1 MLRPYQEYLAE
12 YKAKLDELRKVYADP
27 TSPIPASE
35 TAQKEFINIFG
46 AVLRL
51 QNILSSFDDFESG
64 NQFSE
69 RELQDYKSRYMD
81 LYDQWKPRAES
92 DREDIR
98 QDVLFEI
105 ELVKQ
110 VEINVDYIL
119 MLVEQRHEAGTD
131 SEDKEIRAK
140 IDRALSSS
148 PSLRPKRRLI
158 EEFVDNVSINTS
170 VQDEWRE
177 YVNGKR
183 EEELA
188 AIINEERLNRDKAE
202 QLVANAL
209 RSGHVPTAGQ
219 SVASVL
225 PPISRFRPDNA
236 RGETMQRVYTKLQ
249 EFVDRFRPLLRNDF
263 ED

>member
-1 MLRPYQEYLAE
+1 M
-12 YKAKLDELRKVYADP
+12 
-27 TSPIPASE
+27 
-35 TAQKEFINIFG
+35 
-46 AVLRL
+46 LRL
-51 QNILSSFDDFESG
+51 QNILSSFDDFESD

-81 LYDQWKPRAES
+81 LYDQWKPRTDN

-158 EEFVDNVSINTS
+158 EEFVDTVSINTS